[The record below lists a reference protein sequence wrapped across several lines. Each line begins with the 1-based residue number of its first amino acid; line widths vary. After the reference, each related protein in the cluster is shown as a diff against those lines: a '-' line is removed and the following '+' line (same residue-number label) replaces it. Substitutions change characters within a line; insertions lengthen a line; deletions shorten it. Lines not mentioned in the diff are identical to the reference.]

1 MGLLAGLRIAII
13 CAMVGL
19 ASVFSVFSEL
29 PLGFQV
35 FGALYISYLAWKIA
49 TAPVLDIQSA
59 SPGDS
64 PGFCDG
70 FILNLINPKA
80 YAAFLSFFSQ
90 FLLLPLMSLCVTFS
104 LGFAVF

>member
-1 MGLLAGLRIAII
+1 MGLLARLRIAIF

-19 ASVFSVFSEL
+19 ASVFSEL

-35 FGALYISYLAWKIA
+35 FGALYICYLEWKIA

-59 SPGDS
+59 RPGDS
-64 PGFCDG
+64 PGFRDG